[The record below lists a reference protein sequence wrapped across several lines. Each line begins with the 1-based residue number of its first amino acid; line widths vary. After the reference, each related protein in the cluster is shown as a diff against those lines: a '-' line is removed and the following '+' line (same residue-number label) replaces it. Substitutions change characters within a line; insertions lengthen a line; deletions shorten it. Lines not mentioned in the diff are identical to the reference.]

1 MGDGG
6 AGGAFLGLAA
16 QAIGERAFGPRTL
29 DFGLGR
35 PPALGFDGA
44 MPKSM
49 WVFVGL
55 FSGLLLLGLGGLQ
68 LRENSRALAAAEQA
82 AIEARRAAELTS
94 QTNAAYLSEVET
106 LRAQTVE
113 LQQQIQAAAADRN
126 ALRQQMQSELE
137 SKDVTIS
144 ELQGKLTLSIL
155 DRILFDSGRAAVKP
169 EGRAVLKK
177 VAGVLEKFP
186 NRPVQ
191 VIGHTDNVPI
201 HGRTP
206 DGFSDN
212 WELSAGRAVSAV
224 RFLVE
229 EAGVDPRRISAV
241 GSGEFKPIADNATP
255 EGRARNRRIAIV
267 VLPEELGSADL
278 PRPKPAE
285 PAKPAKPAE
294 PPEAGTPTP

>member
-1 MGDGG
+1 M
-6 AGGAFLGLAA
+6 
-16 QAIGERAFGPRTL
+16 
-29 DFGLGR
+29 
-35 PPALGFDGA
+35 GFDGC

-49 WVFVGL
+49 WVFVGI
-55 FSGLLLLGLGGLQ
+55 FSALLLLGLGGLQ
-68 LRENSRALAAAEQA
+68 LRENSRALTAAEQA
-82 AIEARRAAELTS
+82 AEEAKKVVELAAR
-94 QTNAAYLSEVET
+94 TNAASLAEVEA

-155 DRILFDSGRAAVKP
+155 DRILFDYGRAEVKS

-177 VAGVLEKFP
+177 VASVLGKFP
-186 NRPVQ
+186 NRPLQ

-201 HGRTP
+201 RGRTP

-212 WELSAGRAVSAV
+212 WELSAGRAVAAV

-241 GSGEFKPIADNATP
+241 GSGEFKPISDNTTA

-278 PRPKPAE
+278 PRTKPLE
-285 PAKPAKPAE
+285 PSKSVPSSDTD
-294 PPEAGTPTP
+294 TPTP